1 MNQKAQVIATI
12 KQMQNKINKLE
23 QVLSCYP
30 FNGVNLFFYGSN
42 GVFNGLNQLD
52 FPFSLSSE
60 IKIFMEDSIASMKD
74 EILQLSK
81 SL

>member
-12 KQMQNKINKLE
+12 KQMQDKINKLE
-23 QVLSCYP
+23 QVLTCYP
-30 FNGVNLFFYGSN
+30 FNNVNLFFYGSN
-42 GVFNGLNQLD
+42 GVFNGLTQVD
-52 FPFSLSSE
+52 FPFSLSGE
-60 IKIFMEDSIASMKD
+60 IKIFMEDSIASMRD